1 VVRHTIDRYTH
12 VGSRATLQYGLE
24 LREGTERLLVGF
36 PKLRAAQQRPP
47 VGLHRVLGK
56 VQAHRLYV
64 GADEH
69 AFVGPNRQLDGFHTA
84 VEVIDRAAASLGV
97 VRENVICIGTSMG
110 AVCAMATGFLYG
122 AGRIVGG
129 AAPIL
134 CGTAL
139 RRFVGAKDGNKAL
152 APNLLALAE
161 TADGSDPAGFL
172 DGMLLDF
179 ALRCTSTCRVDLLT
193 SPRDYA
199 APYTREFAVA
209 ASANRR
215 LQVHVHDSDYGV
227 HGGIGEAF
235 FPFLR
240 KMLGK
245 QPRTL
250 QA

>member
-1 VVRHTIDRYTH
+1 
-12 VGSRATLQYGLE
+12 
-24 LREGTERLLVGF
+24 
-36 PKLRAAQQRPP
+36 
-47 VGLHRVLGK
+47 
-56 VQAHRLYV
+56 
-64 GADEH
+64 
-69 AFVGPNRQLDGFHTA
+69 LDGFHTA
-84 VEVIDRAAASLGV
+84 VEVIDRTAESLGV

-139 RRFVGAKDGNKAL
+139 SRFVGAKGGSKAL

-161 TADGSDPAGFL
+161 TADGSDPAEFL

-179 ALRCTSTCRVDLLT
+179 ALQCTSNCRVDLLT
-193 SPRDYA
+193 SPGDYA
-199 APYTREFAVA
+199 APYTREFASA
-209 ASANRR
+209 AAANQR
-215 LQVHVHDSDYGV
+215 LQVHIHDSDYGV
-227 HGGIGEAF
+227 HGGIGQAF

-240 KMLGK
+240 KLLG
-245 QPRTL
+245 QRAPTL